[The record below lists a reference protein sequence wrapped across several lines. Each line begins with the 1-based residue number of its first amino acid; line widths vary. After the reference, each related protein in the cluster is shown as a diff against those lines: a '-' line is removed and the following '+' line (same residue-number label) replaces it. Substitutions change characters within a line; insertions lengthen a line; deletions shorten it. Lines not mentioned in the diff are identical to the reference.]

1 MTQEKKTSADLVIGE
16 RTTRYDDAVER
27 MLVAILDE
35 LPNADLF
42 DALHDVRRQ
51 DIGGWPGKI
60 APSPRYS
67 SIAKRRTRNVKR

>member
-1 MTQEKKTSADLVIGE
+1 MTHETKTSADLVIGE

-51 DIGGWPGKI
+51 DIGGRPGEI

-67 SIAKRRTRNVKR
+67 HIGKRRTRNVKR